1 MKKTTSTTTLKG
13 LLTQATHRKQT
24 DATKGTRQTTTTSRP
39 PLRPD
44 RAPGRTP
51 ATDHPLGQVLAAR
64 GWSISDAARRW
75 GYTPTY
81 LYRINRQTEQAALW
95 LDAAHGIPH
104 HDETSATGRPAERI
118 AAIISDIKRQ
128 NDRAPV
134 HFHVFSTGHPVP
146 LAASRIITIDTSGT
160 PGLSLDMR
168 GYQPAQMIWLEYFL
182 VALTTACQNGTAETQ
197 DILAI
202 LTDCLHDAGDA
213 TTTPKQTLADLTNA
227 VNESLLLH
235 EVLDHYN
242 RLGEIST
249 LINRKASFL
258 DRKSGVPARY
268 ADRMDAIDTAFGT
281 MTAALLNY
289 AQALAAMPLKEMPMP
304 SRDTDALREF
314 ATMLQHLQKTNLF
327 REASIDEAPDTSVT
341 QYDISA
347 LSGHDQYIFTLF
359 RAADVIAQ
367 SAALKK
373 PHHVAIIIDETPIHP
388 CTQADAVC
396 RQIRQYYSET

>member
-1 MKKTTSTTTLKG
+1 M
-13 LLTQATHRKQT
+13 
-24 DATKGTRQTTTTSRP
+24 
-39 PLRPD
+39 
-44 RAPGRTP
+44 
-51 ATDHPLGQVLAAR
+51 
-64 GWSISDAARRW
+64 
-75 GYTPTY
+75 
-81 LYRINRQTEQAALW
+81 
-95 LDAAHGIPH
+95 
-104 HDETSATGRPAERI
+104 
-118 AAIISDIKRQ
+118 
-128 NDRAPV
+128 
-134 HFHVFSTGHPVP
+134 
-146 LAASRIITIDTSGT
+146 
-160 PGLSLDMR
+160 
-168 GYQPAQMIWLEYFL
+168 
-182 VALTTACQNGTAETQ
+182 
-197 DILAI
+197 
-202 LTDCLHDAGDA
+202 
-213 TTTPKQTLADLTNA
+213 
-227 VNESLLLH
+227 
-235 EVLDHYN
+235 LDHYN

-258 DRKSGVPARY
+258 DRKSGIPARY

-347 LSGHDQYIFTLF
+347 LSGHEQYIFTLF

-388 CTQADAVC
+388 CTQTDVVC